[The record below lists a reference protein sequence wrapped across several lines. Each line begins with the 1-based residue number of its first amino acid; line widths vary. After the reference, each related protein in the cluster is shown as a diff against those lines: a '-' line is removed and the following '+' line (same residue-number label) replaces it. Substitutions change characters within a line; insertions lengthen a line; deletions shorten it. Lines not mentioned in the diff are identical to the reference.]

1 MKPNDLPAADSTKT
15 KSNFYWLQVSADY
28 ADYAEKICEIR
39 ATCGFLCFYG
49 DKMNDNPAFGA
60 DLQPFMGI
68 PTFMRLP
75 ATRELSD
82 VDVAVMGVPFDS
94 GVSNRSGARF
104 GPRKIREASLTL
116 WGHNPTM
123 QVTPTEIL
131 NVVDYGDVSIIP
143 TSIEHTMDSITSTAS
158 EVLNANTTLISLG
171 GDHSIAL
178 PLLRA
183 HAQKYGPLSLVH
195 VDAHIDTWKA
205 EFKAVPY
212 SHGTPFRHAI
222 EEDLIREGEYVQIGI
237 RGPVSHA
244 YDYAEAAE
252 LGARTITIHE
262 VFEKGIPEILK
273 EVHQRM
279 NGPVYV
285 SIDID
290 SADPAYAPGTGTP
303 EVGGLSSYQLLQLV
317 RGLHDLNLVGFDL
330 VEVSPP
336 YDHGDITAVLAANII
351 FEYLS
356 LLALNK

>member
-1 MKPNDLPAADSTKT
+1 
-15 KSNFYWLQVSADY
+15 
-28 ADYAEKICEIR
+28 
-39 ATCGFLCFYG
+39 
-49 DKMNDNPAFGA
+49 MNENPAFGA

-68 PTFMRLP
+68 PSFMRLP
-75 ATRELSD
+75 ATRNLTG

-94 GVSNRSGARF
+94 GVSYRSGTRF

-123 QVTPTEIL
+123 QVTPTEAL
-131 NVVDYGDVSIIP
+131 NVVDYGDVSVIP
-143 TSIEHTMDSITSTAS
+143 TSIEHTMTAITKTAS
-158 EVLNANTTLISLG
+158 DVLNAGTTLISLG

-183 HAQKYGPLSLVH
+183 HAEKHSPLSLVH
-195 VDAHIDTWKA
+195 VDAHIDTWES
-205 EFKAVPY
+205 EFEAVPY
-212 SHGTPFRHAI
+212 SHGTPFRYALQ
-222 EEDLIREGEYVQIGI
+222 EGLIRKGEYVQIGI
-237 RGPVSHA
+237 RGPVSNA
-244 YDYAEAAE
+244 NDYTDAAE

-262 VFEKGIPEILK
+262 VFDKGVPEILK

-279 NGPVYV
+279 KGPVYV
-285 SIDID
+285 SVDID

-317 RGLHDLNLVGFDL
+317 RGLHGLDLVGFDL

-336 YDHGDITAVLAANII
+336 YDHGDITAVLAANIV

-356 LLALNK
+356 LMALIKKKN